1 MSYQETD
8 RRGDLEPI
16 ESPQVFHPKDLDLIE
31 RTRPEFVS
39 LKNLVCLNPKTKFRG
54 EANIRRS
61 QELSLAGNKL
71 ILMPNHLSHIDHF
84 YLWAFLSSYDSKNNG
99 EKGQAED
106 LFWDRLVF
114 VARQTLFEES
124 LFKDW
129 LPLVDMIGVVS
140 SREIKELIKERR
152 QNKKKIHQARQIN
165 EKAQFEMGKV
175 LDEGK
180 MLVVYPEGQR
190 SATGGLMEIEPGV
203 GSILRLADYAVPL
216 GFTGTNH
223 LLPRGKEEE
232 ILGELRG
239 IQEALGRRNFLELI
253 PKVVSSRKALL
264 RLFTPVT
271 LTAGEPYQIDKEQK
285 DEVLANQA
293 GSKIAEILPPE
304 YQGFYRL
311 ALSITA
317 A

>member
-1 MSYQETD
+1 MVELASMNYRETL
-8 RRGDLEPI
+8 REELPPTEGLR
-16 ESPQVFHPKDLDLIE
+16 VFHPKDLILLE
-31 RTRPEFVS
+31 KTRPEFES
-39 LKNLVCLNPKTKFRG
+39 LKKLVCLNPLTKCQR
-54 EANIRRS
+54 EINLKKS

-106 LFWDRLVF
+106 LLWDRLVF
-114 VARQTLFEES
+114 VARQTLFEEP

-140 SREIKELIKERR
+140 SREIKELIKEWK

-165 EKAQFEMGKV
+165 KLAQFEMGRV

-253 PKVVSSRKALL
+253 PKVVSSREALL
-264 RLFTPVT
+264 RLLTPVT
-271 LTAGEPYQIDKEQK
+271 LTAGEPYKIDKGKK

-311 ALSITA
+311 AA
-317 A
+317 